1 MLKNRRTGVGVLP
14 NGDDAWCTAGSY
26 ILGMIGFK
34 VMLQGIK
41 GRMVG
46 FDVELI
52 KILLDPFS
60 NLC

>member
-1 MLKNRRTGVGVLP
+1 MLP
-14 NGDDAWCTAGSY
+14 NGDDSWCNAGSY